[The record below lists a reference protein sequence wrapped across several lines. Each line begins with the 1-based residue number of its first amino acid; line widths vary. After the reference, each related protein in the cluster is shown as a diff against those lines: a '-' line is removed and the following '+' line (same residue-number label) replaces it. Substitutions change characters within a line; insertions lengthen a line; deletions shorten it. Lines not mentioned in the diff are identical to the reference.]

1 MKDNTDRLL
10 RATEYPDSFTDSELQ
25 ALLSDPAVAEF
36 YSLMSRT
43 ADALSSPAA
52 PDLDAEWEAF
62 VGNHDPQCSGAPWCA
77 PTCRRRIAAIIAWAI
92 VSLTVIAATLTAT
105 HTFRKDE
112 PHTSVTA
119 PIRADVQ
126 ELEPIVSD
134 TAAPA
139 SVTVVFQDRPLVDI
153 LAAMGEYYGVT
164 VEYASEAPRDLRLYY
179 QWDQSLPLETVAE
192 DLDNF
197 ARLDLSLRGD
207 TIIVEGNIVE

>member
-10 RATEYPDSFTDSELQ
+10 RATEYPDSFTDAELQ
-25 ALLSDPAVAEF
+25 ALLSDPAMAEL

-62 VGNHDPQCSGAPWCA
+62 VGNHDPQCLGTPWCA
-77 PTCRRRIAAIIAWAI
+77 PTGRRRIAAIIAWAI

-126 ELEPIVSD
+126 ELETIVSD

-139 SVTVVFQDRPLVDI
+139 SVTVVFQDRPLADI

>member
-25 ALLSDPAVAEF
+25 ALLSDPEVAEF

-77 PTCRRRIAAIIAWAI
+77 PTGRRRIAAIIAWAI
-92 VSLTVIAATLTAT
+92 VSLTVIAATLTVT

-139 SVTVVFQDRPLVDI
+139 SVTVVFQDRPLADI
-153 LAAMGEYYGVT
+153 LAAMEEYYGVT

>member
-10 RATEYPDSFTDSELQ
+10 RATEYPDSFTDAELQ
-25 ALLSDPAVAEF
+25 ALLSDPAVAEL
-36 YSLMSRT
+36 YSLLSRT

-77 PTCRRRIAAIIAWAI
+77 HTGRRRIAAIIAWAI
-92 VSLTVIAATLTAT
+92 VSLTLTAT

-126 ELEPIVSD
+126 ELSVVQA
-134 TAAPA
+134 TAAPV
-139 SVTVVFQDRPLVDI
+139 SVTVVFQDRPLADI

-207 TIIVEGNIVE
+207 TIIVE

>member
-10 RATEYPDSFTDSELQ
+10 RATEYPDSFTDAELQ
-25 ALLSDPAVAEF
+25 ALLSDPAVAEL

-43 ADALSSPAA
+43 ADALSSP
-52 PDLDAEWEAF
+52 
-62 VGNHDPQCSGAPWCA
+62 
-77 PTCRRRIAAIIAWAI
+77 
-92 VSLTVIAATLTAT
+92 AATLTAT

-126 ELEPIVSD
+126 ELSVVQD
-134 TAAPA
+134 TAAPV
-139 SVTVVFQDRPLVDI
+139 SVTVVFQDRPLADI

-207 TIIVEGNIVE
+207 TIIVE

>member
-1 MKDNTDRLL
+1 M
-10 RATEYPDSFTDSELQ
+10 
-25 ALLSDPAVAEF
+25 
-36 YSLMSRT
+36 
-43 ADALSSPAA
+43 
-52 PDLDAEWEAF
+52 
-62 VGNHDPQCSGAPWCA
+62 
-77 PTCRRRIAAIIAWAI
+77 
-92 VSLTVIAATLTAT
+92 IAATLTAT

-112 PHTSVTA
+112 PHASVTA

-139 SVTVVFQDRPLVDI
+139 SVTVVFQDRPLADI

-207 TIIVEGNIVE
+207 TIIVE